1 MDTTFDLFPELGK
14 GEKLPSKP
22 LVQPV
27 EGHLWTAQK
36 SQLIAEYVHRFLLVT
51 HHGVYID
58 LFAGPQ
64 GETFNDDWSV
74 KRILELRSE
83 GNPAI
88 RHYAVCDRN
97 REQVKRLREL
107 ESLHAHKSHEFRIYS
122 GDANLK
128 IGAMLSDAGIGPRTA
143 TFCLIDQRTLEC
155 HWDTVRT
162 ISDYKPGYK
171 IEIFYFLAQAWI
183 DRAMKSTTKFAR
195 LSRWWGDEDYKR
207 FIDLKS
213 VERAWALCQKFKD
226 LGYTYVHPFSIHES
240 GTVSKTM
247 YYMIH
252 ASDHPKA
259 QSLMAQAYNKVKGS
273 TPAGEQQEFLL
284 E

>member
-1 MDTTFDLFPELGK
+1 MDTTIDLFPELGK
-14 GEKLPSKP
+14 GEKLPTSP
-22 LVQPV
+22 LVRPV

-36 SQLIAEYVHRFLLVT
+36 SLLIAEYVHRFLLVT

-64 GETFNDDWSV
+64 GETFTDDWSV

-83 GNPAI
+83 GNPSI
-88 RHYAVCDRN
+88 GRYAVCDKN
-97 REQVKRLREL
+97 RRQVERLREL
-107 ESLHAHKSHEFRIYS
+107 KALHDHKAHEFKIYS
-122 GDANLK
+122 GDANKK
-128 IGAMLSDAGIGPRTA
+128 IHAMLSEAGIGPRTA

-162 ISDYKPGYK
+162 VAEHKEGYK

-183 DRAMKSTTKFAR
+183 DRAMKSTRNFGR
-195 LSRWWGDEDYKR
+195 LERWWGDENYHR
-207 FIDLKS
+207 FINLKS
-213 VERAWALCQKFKD
+213 VERAWALCEKFED
-226 LGYTYVHPFSIHES
+226 LGYTYVYPFSIHES
-240 GTVSKTM
+240 DAQSKTM

-259 QSLMAQAYNKVKGS
+259 QSLMAQAYNKVKGA
-273 TPAGEQQEFLL
+273 TPVGEQQEFRL